1 MRIRRIGRHSE
12 EKVELQMTPMIDVV
26 FLLLVFFVM
35 TFRIR
40 VPEGDFHLKMP
51 LEAPT
56 EGVPEMSDLPPLK
69 VRLRAGVEGG
79 LAGIQLNELPL
90 TSFSELHEQVLAL
103 VGDARGPGSF
113 ADQTEIELD
122 SDYALRF
129 EYTIDAISA
138 VSGYVTPRGE
148 IVRLIEKIKFAPPRG
163 PGGG

>member
-1 MRIRRIGRHSE
+1 MKIRHIGRHSE

-40 VPEGDFHLKMP
+40 IPEGDFHIKMP

-56 EGVPEMSDLPPLK
+56 EAVPETSDLPPLT
-69 VRLRAGVEGG
+69 VRLRAGVDGG

-90 TSFSELHEQVLAL
+90 SSFNELHEQVLAL
-103 VGDARGPGSF
+103 VGDDRGPGSI
-113 ADQTEIELD
+113 AEQTEVELD
-122 SDYALRF
+122 SDYNLRF

-148 IVRLIEKIKFAPPRG
+148 VVRLIEKITFAPPRSA
-163 PGGG
+163 GGG

>member
-1 MRIRRIGRHSE
+1 MKIRRIGRHSE
-12 EKVELQMTPMIDVV
+12 EKIELQMTPMIDVV

-40 VPEGDFHLKMP
+40 VPEGDFHIKMP

-56 EGVPEMSDLPPLK
+56 EGVPEMSDLPPLNI
-69 VRLRAGVEGG
+69 RLRAGVEGG

-90 TSFSELHEQVLAL
+90 SSFSELHSEILAL
-103 VGDARGPGSF
+103 VGDDRGPGSI
-113 ADQTEIELD
+113 AEQTEVEID
-122 SDYALRF
+122 ADYGLRF

-148 IVRLIEKIKFAPPRG
+148 IVRLIEKIKFSPPRG
-163 PGGG
+163 P